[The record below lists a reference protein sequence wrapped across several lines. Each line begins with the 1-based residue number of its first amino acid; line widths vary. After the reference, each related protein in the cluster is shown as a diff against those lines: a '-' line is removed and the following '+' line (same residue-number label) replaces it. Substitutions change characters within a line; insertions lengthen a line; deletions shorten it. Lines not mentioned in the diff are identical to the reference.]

1 MSSGR
6 LGGRLIKDNKITE
19 EQLQKALER
28 QRMHGG
34 RLGSN
39 MVALGFMS
47 EEDLSSFFSSVPDV
61 PKKVEDTGLTF
72 TFIIDLIMKHSLN
85 MREFTIPEMGIQTR
99 LPLFLVDEA
108 IEKLRRDRLMEVKGA
123 GQLSKLSFR
132 FALTEAGKKQA
143 TDLLDVSRYVGP
155 APVPFEEYRN
165 MVEMQ
170 TVKSI
175 LVDEKRIHDAF
186 SNIIVEE
193 ELMALIGPAVSSG
206 RAIFLYGPPGNGKT
220 TIAET
225 IGKVLP
231 GNIYMPYAVIAEGE
245 IITIYD
251 RANHVAAVPEL
262 EADQVDQR
270 WVLIQRPVVMVGG
283 EMTLKGLDLDFNPIA
298 KFYEAPLQLKAN
310 NGLFIVDDFGRQQV
324 DPQDLLN
331 RWIVPLERRTDFLTF
346 QTGMKIEVPFDQ
358 LVIFSTNLEPKNL
371 VDEAFLRRIRYKIKI
386 DHPEL
391 PEYKEIFKRVCKHN
405 SIAFNE
411 DAFNYLIENYYIQR
425 DIKFNSCHCRD
436 ILDNIIDVAHYHG
449 VKPELTIET
458 ISASWKSYFVDL

>member
-123 GQLSKLSFR
+123 GQLSKLSYR

-175 LVDEKRIHDAF
+175 LVDEKSIHDAF

-270 WVLIQRPVVMVGG
+270 
-283 EMTLKGLDLDFNPIA
+283 
-298 KFYEAPLQLKAN
+298 
-310 NGLFIVDDFGRQQV
+310 
-324 DPQDLLN
+324 
-331 RWIVPLERRTDFLTF
+331 
-346 QTGMKIEVPFDQ
+346 
-358 LVIFSTNLEPKNL
+358 
-371 VDEAFLRRIRYKIKI
+371 
-386 DHPEL
+386 
-391 PEYKEIFKRVCKHN
+391 
-405 SIAFNE
+405 
-411 DAFNYLIENYYIQR
+411 
-425 DIKFNSCHCRD
+425 
-436 ILDNIIDVAHYHG
+436 
-449 VKPELTIET
+449 
-458 ISASWKSYFVDL
+458 